1 MQTKYTIRAKDGRYL
16 SPITREEAEELL
28 KSGLIK
34 KDSEDGYIMV
44 ADSAFA
50 VSQYVMYCCQ
60 DLCDDL
66 INNNKTTATAE
77 QPRSL

>member
-1 MQTKYTIRAKDGRYL
+1 MQIKYTIRAKDGRYL

-34 KDSEDGYIMV
+34 KDSEGGYIMMG
-44 ADSAFA
+44 DSAFA
-50 VSQYVMYCCQ
+50 VSQYVMYDCQ
-60 DLCDDL
+60 HLCDDL
-66 INNNKTTATAE
+66 INNKTTATAE

>member
-60 DLCDDL
+60 HLCDDL

>member
-50 VSQYVMYCCQ
+50 ISQYVIYDCQ
-60 DLCDDL
+60 YLCDDL
-66 INNNKTTATAE
+66 IDNNKTTATAE